1 MTPISEERGN
11 VMNDA
16 RLIARLRDL
25 LRDDIRFYEQHTSK
39 PRRSWL
45 SRTDPFMSGAAL
57 ALPKLHHA
65 PSHA

>member
-45 SRTDPFMSGAAL
+45 SRLFFMSGAAL